1 MTSNKCLTGSV
12 MRDTNDQIGRL
23 LRALHQN
30 DDLIAAAFSGGLE
43 LGAHN
48 ARIDALSNLRALKP
62 FDEGIYRLN
71 PRLRDFIA
79 DHLVSYRAFQAL
91 TRLSG
96 PIQQA
101 RALWR
106 EMKFRH
112 DDEEPSDRDALFE
125 QFIDAVM
132 DIAYSIER
140 NLSLLH
146 SLVSTQYGDVSSFS
160 AKLRQNKYY
169 IREIGEALNEMA
181 QVDRLVEDIDGE
193 ALTAGLPE
201 VRAIVRRRLTSRLL
215 AWTSQIK
222 DAQASI
228 NRSLFKARRLE
239 ERVRKLSRVSH
250 WLRQNRSA
258 SGFEVGLDNAPE
270 TLFLSEPLALR
281 AHIDVRGARETEHEM
296 LCEAIARLPARD
308 FERPAEVPPPP
319 VAILEDEGEAV
330 IEPLEPHD
338 AMIEALLEDLR
349 GTSQGISLRMW
360 KEAQVSD
367 FDLLSVEEWLL
378 YASIQLENEG
388 IRLTFLPIEGA
399 PTRYSNEISDDVIAQ
414 GMA

>member
-1 MTSNKCLTGSV
+1 
-12 MRDTNDQIGRL
+12 MRDANDQIGKL

-43 LGAHN
+43 LGANN

-62 FDEGIYRLN
+62 LDEGIYRLN

-112 DDEEPSDRDALFE
+112 DDEDPTDRDALFE

-146 SLVSTQYGDVSSFS
+146 SLVSTQYGDVSNFS

-169 IREIGEALNEMA
+169 IREIGEALNEME
-181 QVDRLVEDIDGE
+181 QVHRLVEDIDGE

-281 AHIDVRGARETEHEM
+281 AHIDVRGARETEHE
-296 LCEAIARLPARD
+296 LLREAIAKLPTRD
-308 FERPAEVPPPP
+308 VQRPAELPPPP
-319 VAILEDEGEAV
+319 LAILEEERGDAV

-349 GTSQGISLRMW
+349 STSQGISLRMW
-360 KEAQVSD
+360 KEAQVSES
-367 FDLLSVEEWLL
+367 DLLSDEEWLL

-388 IRLTFLPIEGA
+388 IRLTFLPSAGT
-399 PTRYSNEISDDVIAQ
+399 PTRYSNEISDDVLAQ
-414 GMA
+414 GLA